1 MKVLSDIQGF
11 LLNKWTMG
19 GSLLIVGVATLN
31 GNLFGDTLNMVWFS
45 LPVVGDITLLRI
57 MGLLVLLLG
66 VAVLTDGKFDPLDV
80 QEEV

>member
-45 LPVVGDITLLRI
+45 VPVLGDITLLRI